1 MKRLKIILS
10 LAFIGL
16 VFISPIVRAAE
27 APLRVGALAGGTG
40 LAMVKMINDPAASG
54 RYQFSV
60 YKSPE
65 LLTAKVIAGEVDLA
79 ALPLNSAAILYN
91 KEVPIRLTS
100 VIGWGLM
107 YLVSGD
113 SSLKSWAALKDKE
126 IHVAG
131 KGAVS
136 DLIFRYLA
144 MKNGLDPGRDFR
156 IQYLAPVELAQFAAA
171 GKAPYAVLPEPW
183 VTEVLLRNTQLK
195 VAIDM
200 QEEWKRSERDRLTYP
215 QTVLI
220 ARQPLL
226 RSDAGRVATFEKE
239 LEEAIHWLKLH
250 PREGGALAEKTIQIS
265 ALTVEKGIDRCNL
278 NYLKAAGARTQIM
291 TFLERLGTMA
301 PEAIGGKLPDGGF
314 IYQP

>member
-1 MKRLKIILS
+1 MHKLLIFIFIVIL
-10 LAFIGL
+10 FT
-16 VFISPIVRAAE
+16 VSPGRAAE
-27 APLRVGALAGGTG
+27 APLRVGTLAGVSG
-40 LAMVKMINDPAASG
+40 LAMVRMMPGPDSSSP
-54 RYQFSV
+54 YQFSV

-79 ALPLNSAAILYN
+79 ALPLNTAAILYN

-113 SSLKSWAALKDKE
+113 PSLKSWPALNGKE

-144 MKNGLDPGRDFR
+144 GKNGLEAGRDFR

-183 VTEVLLRNTQLK
+183 VTEVLQRNPQMK
-195 VAIDM
+195 VALDL
-200 QEEWKRSERDRLTYP
+200 QEEWKRIERDRLTYP
-215 QTVLI
+215 QVVLV
-220 ARQPLL
+220 ASQPLL
-226 RSDAGRVATFEKE
+226 RSNPARVMAFEKE
-239 LEEAIHWLKLH
+239 LEEAIRWLKLH
-250 PREGGALAEKTIQIS
+250 PQQGGILAEKAIQVS
-265 ALTVEKGIDRCNL
+265 AATVEKGIERCNL
-278 NYLKAAGARTQIM
+278 RYLKAAEARSQIL
-291 TFLERLGTMA
+291 TFLDRLGMMA
-301 PEAIGGKLPDGGF
+301 PEAIGGKLPDAGF